1 MSVCL
6 VTASTVAEFAD
17 PAEIR
22 SESVRNAARNPQLG
36 ILSLAAVLEACGE
49 SVRIVDLNCAY
60 LDYFDSHSMV
70 AGSEFAEAAAR
81 IVTAD
86 DADIYGFSSICSSY
100 PLTIRIAKV
109 VKALRAESSILL
121 GGPQAS
127 VVDLQT
133 LSVFPFIDLIL
144 RGEAEQT
151 MPQLLDELRGD
162 RQLETVPGLSYR
174 AGAAPHRNPNAPL
187 INNLDSIPSPAYHL
201 SQYLRGSTR
210 ASLELGRGCPFSCT
224 FCSTN
229 DFFRRKFRLRSPER
243 VLQDM
248 RSIAATYAIRDFEL
262 VHDMFTVDR
271 RRVVAFCEAMIASR
285 EGFTWSCSART
296 DCMDE
301 ELLELM
307 GKAGCRGIFYG
318 VEVGSQRMQKVIDK
332 HLDTGRAY
340 EIIDATER
348 LGIGSTVSLISG
360 FPEETWDDVRNSM
373 DFFMHSA
380 RCPKSHPQLNLLA
393 PLAETPL
400 LTKHKDELILEELC
414 SGVSH
419 QARRQNCP
427 DVEMIVAYPDIFS
440 NFYVIPTP
448 GLQRDRLFEL
458 REFTLMGLARFRW
471 MFVAIHQST
480 SGILDFFARWQGH
493 RLRIRPALGPSNLR
507 QYYRTDDFRTDFVA
521 FMRTQRAGKTTAVK
535 ALLDYEDAVRRSA
548 AANTRTVPAGDLLL
562 PGASLGPKDLPV
574 RRNRILIFELAYDIQ
589 RIVAALK
596 LQKKPVQSRGRYFY
610 VTRPL
615 SAASTRIDQISNWM
629 ADLLRLCDG
638 RRCVNAIL
646 RQLSGRLPEIQKS
659 FREYVCMRLL
669 QAAEN
674 EQFIEVY
681 RTARDSVDT
690 SCKAAATLTLAR
702 RPD

>member
-6 VTASTVAEFAD
+6 VTAPTVAEFAD
-17 PAEIR
+17 PREIR
-22 SESVRNAARNPQLG
+22 SESVRKAAQNPQLG

-49 SVRIVDLNCAY
+49 NVRIFDLNCLY
-60 LDYFDSHSMV
+60 LNYFDSAS
-70 AGSEFAEAAAR
+70 AFYGPEFAESAAR
-81 IVTAD
+81 IVAAD

-100 PLTIRIAKV
+100 PLTIRIAKA
-109 VKALRAESSILL
+109 VKVLRAEATILL

-127 VVDLQT
+127 VVDLRT
-133 LSVFPFIDLIL
+133 LSAFPFIDLVL
-144 RGEAEQT
+144 RGEAEQS
-151 MPQLLDELRGD
+151 MPLLLHELRGNC
-162 RQLETVPGLSYR
+162 QLEKVAGLSYR
-174 AGAAPHRNPNAPL
+174 VGAAPHRNPDAPL

-201 SQYLRGSTR
+201 SHYLQASRR

-262 VHDMFTVDR
+262 VHDMFTVNR
-271 RRVVAFCEAMIASR
+271 RQVVDFCNAMIASG

-301 ELLELM
+301 QLLELM
-307 GKAGCRGIFYG
+307 AQAGCNGIFYG

-332 HLDTGRAY
+332 HLHTGRAH

-360 FPEETWDDVRNSM
+360 FPEETWDDVRRTI

-380 RCPKSHPQLNLLA
+380 RCPESHPQLNLLA

-414 SGVSH
+414 SCVSH
-419 QARRQNCP
+419 QARDLDRF
-427 DVEMIVAYPDIFS
+427 DVEMIVAYPDIFP

-448 GLQRDRLFEL
+448 ALQRDRLFEL

-471 MFVAIHQST
+471 LLVAIHQST
-480 SGILDFFARWQGH
+480 SGILDFFTTWRGY
-493 RLRIRPALGPSNLR
+493 RLRIRPALGPSDLR
-507 QYYRTDDFRTDFVA
+507 QYYRTGDFRTDFA
-521 FMRTQRAGKTTAVK
+521 DFIRTRRACKTTAVK
-535 ALLDYEDAVRRSA
+535 ALLDCEEALGRCA
-548 AANTRTVPAGDLLL
+548 AADRRTIPAGDLLP
-562 PGASLGPKDLPV
+562 PGANLRVNDKPV
-574 RRNRILIFELAYDIQ
+574 RRDRILVFELDYDIQ
-589 RIVAALK
+589 RIVDALK
-596 LQKKPVQSRGRYFY
+596 LQKKPVQSKDRCFY
-610 VTRPL
+610 VTRPRSPA
-615 SAASTRIDQISNWM
+615 SARIEHISKWM
-629 ADLLRLCDG
+629 AYLLRLCDG
-638 RRCVNAIL
+638 TRSVNAIV
-646 RQLSGRLPEIQKS
+646 RQLSARLPEIEKC
-659 FREYVCMRLL
+659 FGEYVCMRLL
-669 QAAEN
+669 QGAEK

-681 RTARDSVDT
+681 RTARVAANR
-690 SCKAAATLTLAR
+690 KAAAKLNACTTA
-702 RPD
+702 

>member
-1 MSVCL
+1 MPVCL

-22 SESVRNAARNPQLG
+22 SESVRKAARNPQLG
-36 ILSLAAVLEACGE
+36 ILSLAAVLESCGE
-49 SVRIVDLNCAY
+49 SVRILDLNRVY
-60 LDYFDSHSMV
+60 LDYFDSHSTV
-70 AGSEFAEAAAR
+70 AGSEFAESAAR

-109 VKALRAESSILL
+109 VKALRPEATILL

-151 MPQLLDELRGD
+151 MPQLLDELRGG
-162 RQLETVPGLSYR
+162 RQVEKVPGLSYR
-174 AGAAPHRNPNAPL
+174 VGAAPHRNRDAPL
-187 INNLDSIPSPAYHL
+187 ISNLDSIPSPAYHL
-201 SQYLRGSTR
+201 SQYLQGSTR

-243 VLQDM
+243 VLQNM
-248 RSIAATYAIRDFEL
+248 KSIAATYAIRDFEL

-271 RRVVAFCEAMIASR
+271 RQVVAFCGAMIASG
-285 EGFTWSCSART
+285 ESFTWSCSART
-296 DCMDE
+296 DCVDE

-307 GKAGCRGIFYG
+307 AKAGCSGIFYG

-332 HLDTGRAY
+332 HLDTGRAH

-360 FPEETWDDVRNSM
+360 FPEETWEDVRQSI
-373 DFFMHSA
+373 DFFMHAA

-400 LTKHKDELILEELC
+400 LAKHKNELILEELC
-414 SGVSH
+414 SCMSH
-419 QARRQNCP
+419 QARRQDRT
-427 DVEMIVAYPDIFS
+427 DVDMIVSYPDIFP

-471 MFVAIHQST
+471 MLVAIHQST
-480 SGILDFFARWQGH
+480 SGILDFFTTWRGH
-493 RLRIRPALGPSNLR
+493 RLRIRPALGPSDLR
-507 QYYRTDDFRTDFVA
+507 QYYRTDDFCTDFA
-521 FMRTQRAGKTTAVK
+521 DFMRTHRAGKTTAVI
-535 ALLDYEDAVRRSA
+535 ALLDYEDALGRSA
-548 AANTRTVPAGDLLL
+548 ATDTRALPAGDLLS
-562 PGASLGPKDLPV
+562 PGSDLVPNDMPV
-574 RRNRILIFELAYDIQ
+574 RRNRILVFELAYDIQ
-589 RIVAALK
+589 RIVDALK
-596 LQKKPVQSRGRYFY
+596 LQKKPVQSRDRYFY

-615 SAASTRIDQISNWM
+615 SAARTRIDQISDRM

-638 RRCVNAIL
+638 RRSVHAII
-646 RQLSGRLPEIQKS
+646 RELSARLPEIQKS
-659 FREYVCMRLL
+659 FREYACMRLL
-669 QAAEN
+669 QGADN

-681 RTARDSVDT
+681 RSARDSVDT
-690 SCKAAATLTLAR
+690 NDKAAVT
-702 RPD
+702 

>member
-6 VTASTVAEFAD
+6 VTASIVAEFTD

-22 SESVRNAARNPQLG
+22 CESVRNAARDPQLG
-36 ILSLAAVLEACGE
+36 ILSLAAVLESCGE
-49 SVRIVDLNCAY
+49 SVRILDLNRVY
-60 LDYFDSHSMV
+60 LDHFDSHSTV
-70 AGSEFAEAAAR
+70 AGSEFAESAAR
-81 IVTAD
+81 IVTAG

-100 PLTIRIAKV
+100 PLTIRIAEV
-109 VKALRAESSILL
+109 VKALRPEATILL

-127 VVDLQT
+127 AVDLQT
-133 LSVFPFIDLIL
+133 LSVFPFIDVIL

-151 MPQLLDELRGD
+151 MPLLLDELRGD
-162 RQLETVPGLSYR
+162 RQLEKVPGLSYR
-174 AGAAPHRNPNAPL
+174 AGAAPHRNPAAPL
-187 INNLDSIPSPAYHL
+187 ISNLDSIPSPAYHL
-201 SQYLRGSTR
+201 SQYLQGSTR

-229 DFFRRKFRLRSPER
+229 DFFRRKFRLRSPGR

-248 RSIAATYAIRDFEL
+248 KSIAATYAIRDFEL

-271 RRVVAFCEAMIASR
+271 RQVVAFCDAMIASG

-307 GKAGCRGIFYG
+307 AKAGCNGIFYG
-318 VEVGSQRMQKVIDK
+318 VEVGSQRMQTVIDK
-332 HLDTGRAY
+332 HLDTGRAH

-360 FPEETWDDVRNSM
+360 FPEETWDDVRRSL

-400 LTKHKDELILEELC
+400 LTKHKNELILEELC

-419 QARRQNCP
+419 QARRQ
-427 DVEMIVAYPDIFS
+427 DSADIEMIVSYPDIFP

-448 GLQRDRLFEL
+448 ALQRDRLFEL

-471 MFVAIHQST
+471 ILVAIHQGT
-480 SGILDFFARWQGH
+480 AGILDFFTTWRGH
-493 RLRIRPALGPSNLR
+493 RLRIRPALGPSDLR
-507 QYYRTDDFRTDFVA
+507 QYYRTDDFCTDFTD
-521 FMRTQRAGKTTAVK
+521 FMRTHRAGKTTAVK
-535 ALLDYEDAVRRSA
+535 ALLDYEDALRRSA
-548 AANTRTVPAGDLLL
+548 AADTRAMPAGDLLS
-562 PGASLGPKDLPV
+562 PGASLAPNDMPV
-574 RRNRILIFELAYDIQ
+574 RRNRILVFELAYDIQ
-589 RIVAALK
+589 LIVDALK
-596 LQKKPVQSRGRYFY
+596 LQKKPVQSPDRYFY

-615 SAASTRIDQISNWM
+615 SAASARIDRISNWM
-629 ADLLRLCDG
+629 AYVLRLSDG
-638 RRCVNAIL
+638 RRSVDAIV
-646 RQLSGRLPEIQKS
+646 RQLSARLPEIQKS

-669 QAAEN
+669 QGAEK

-681 RTARDSVDT
+681 RTAPDSVAPNR
-690 SCKAAATLTLAR
+690 KAAAKLNAR
-702 RPD
+702 RAA

>member
-36 ILSLAAVLEACGE
+36 ILSLAAVLKACGE
-49 SVRIVDLNCAY
+49 SVRILDLNCVY
-60 LDYFDSHSMV
+60 LGHFESHFAFD
-70 AGSEFAEAAAR
+70 GSEFAESAAR

-86 DADIYGFSSICSSY
+86 NSDIYGFSSICSSY
-100 PLTIRIAKV
+100 PLTIRIAKA
-109 VKALRAESSILL
+109 VKALRPQATILL

-151 MPQLLDELRGD
+151 MPLLLDELRGD
-162 RQLETVPGLSYR
+162 RQLEKVPGLSYR
-174 AGAAPHRNPNAPL
+174 LGADPHRNPNAPL
-187 INNLDSIPSPAYHL
+187 INDLDSIPSPAYHL
-201 SQYLRGSTR
+201 SQYLQASKR

-271 RRVVAFCEAMIASR
+271 RRVVAFCEAMIASD

-307 GKAGCRGIFYG
+307 ARAGCRGIFYG

-332 HLDTGRAY
+332 HLETRRAH

-360 FPEETWDDVRNSM
+360 FPEETWDDVRRSM

-414 SGVSH
+414 SCVSH
-419 QARRQNCP
+419 QGRHQDRA
-427 DVEMIVAYPDIFS
+427 DVEMIVAYPDIFP

-448 GLQRDRLFEL
+448 GLERDRLFEL

-471 MFVAIHQST
+471 MLVAIHQRT
-480 SGILDFFARWQGH
+480 SGILDFFTAWRGY
-493 RLRIRPALGPSNLR
+493 RLRILPALGPSDLR
-507 QYYRTDDFRTDFVA
+507 QYYRTDNFRTDFADFV
-521 FMRTQRAGKTTAVK
+521 RTHKAGKAPVVK
-535 ALLDYEDAVRRSA
+535 ALLDYEDALGRSA
-548 AANTRTVPAGDLLL
+548 AADTRTVPAGDLLS
-562 PGASLGPKDLPV
+562 PGAALGPNDMPV
-574 RRNRILIFELAYDIQ
+574 RGNRIFVFELAHDIQ
-589 RIVAALK
+589 RIIDALK
-596 LQKKPVQSRGRYFY
+596 LQQKPVQFRGRYFY

-615 SAASTRIDQISNWM
+615 SAASSRIDQISNWM
-629 ADLLRLCDG
+629 AYLLRLCDG
-638 RRCVNAIL
+638 RRSVNAIV
-646 RQLSGRLPEIQKS
+646 RQLSAQLPEIQKS

-669 QAAEN
+669 QGAEN
-674 EQFIEVY
+674 ERFIEVY
-681 RTARDSVDT
+681 RTARDFVAPNREAAVKLKGR
-690 SCKAAATLTLAR
+690 KAA
-702 RPD
+702 

>member
-22 SESVRNAARNPQLG
+22 SKSVRNAVRDPQLG
-36 ILSLAAVLEACGE
+36 ILSLAAVLEARGE
-49 SVRIVDLNCAY
+49 SVRILDLNRIY
-60 LDYFDSHSMV
+60 LDYFDFHSVV
-70 AGSEFAEAAAR
+70 AGSEFAESAAR
-81 IVTAD
+81 IVTAE

-100 PLTIRIAKV
+100 PLTLRIAKA
-109 VKALRAESSILL
+109 VKALRPQAAILV

-162 RQLETVPGLSYR
+162 RQLEKVPGLSYR
-174 AGAAPHRNPNAPL
+174 VGATPHRNPDAPL

-201 SQYLRGSTR
+201 SQYLQGSTR

-307 GKAGCRGIFYG
+307 AKAGCRGIFYG

-332 HLDTGRAY
+332 HLDTGRAH

-360 FPEETWDDVRNSM
+360 FPEETWDDVRRSM

-400 LTKHKDELILEELC
+400 LAKHKNELILEELC
-414 SGVSH
+414 SCVSH
-419 QARRQNCP
+419 QARRQDRA
-427 DVEMIVAYPDIFS
+427 DVEMIVSYPDIFP

-471 MFVAIHQST
+471 LLVAIHQST
-480 SGILDFFARWQGH
+480 SGILDFFTTWRGH
-493 RLRIRPALGPSNLR
+493 RLRIRPALGPSDLR
-507 QYYRTDDFRTDFVA
+507 QYYRTDDFCTDFPA
-521 FMRTQRAGKTTAVK
+521 FMRTHRAGKTTAVK
-535 ALLDYEDAVRRSA
+535 ALLDYEDAVGRSST
-548 AANTRTVPAGDLLL
+548 ANARAVPAGDLLA
-562 PGASLGPKDLPV
+562 PGANLRPKDLPV
-574 RRNRILIFELAYDIQ
+574 RRDRILIFELAYDIQ
-589 RIVAALK
+589 RIVDALK
-596 LQKKPVQSRGRYFY
+596 LQKKPVQSRDRCFY

-615 SAASTRIDQISNWM
+615 SAASTRIDRISSRM

-638 RRCVNAIL
+638 RRSVNAIV
-646 RQLSGRLPEIQKS
+646 RQLSGRLPEIQTS
-659 FREYVCMRLL
+659 FREYFCMRLL
-669 QAAEN
+669 RAAED

-681 RTARDSVDT
+681 RTAREAVDT
-690 SCKAAATLTLAR
+690 SGKVAVVLRTRKAA
-702 RPD
+702 